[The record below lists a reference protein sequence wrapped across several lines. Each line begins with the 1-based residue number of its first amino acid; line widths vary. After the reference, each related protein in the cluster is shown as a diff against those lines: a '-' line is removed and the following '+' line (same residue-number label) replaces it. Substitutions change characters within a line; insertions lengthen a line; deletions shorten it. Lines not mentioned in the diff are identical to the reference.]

1 MPNNINNIL
10 RVSGDFDYLTQFKK
24 DSQYK
29 NNVLAFS
36 QSVPINNNNINEK
49 ELKWGCKSE
58 PYEVVL
64 IETKNYLMYTFVT
77 PWKSPDKWIEVIKQK
92 YPSLKIEHEAH
103 DEAYSDNEELDSN
116 FKEIRVCSN
125 QKLER

>member
-24 DSQYK
+24 DCQFENK
-29 NNVLAFS
+29 VLSFS
-36 QSVPINNNNINEK
+36 QSVPLNNINEK

-64 IETKNYLMYTFVT
+64 IETKNYSIYTFVT

-92 YPSLKIEHEAH
+92 YSFLKIEHEAY
-103 DEAYSDNEELDSN
+103 DEAYSDNEELDSKNSNEN
-116 FKEIRVCSN
+116 FYEN
-125 QKLER
+125 